1 MKQYALRNGIILDG
15 TRDMEPV
22 FGKTILVKDRKIE
35 DIVDDDTDVSGY
47 EVIDLNGRYV
57 MPGLINMH
65 VHLAGNGKPQKKQR
79 DNTRL
84 VNMIFSNPV
93 SGRVAYRLVKNY
105 AQIELNSG
113 VTTIRTVGGLKDLD
127 SRVRD
132 EINAGK
138 YAGPRILCSNEGISV
153 PGGHM
158 AGSVAIVAHSI
169 EEAKRQV
176 DHLCEK

>member
-15 TRDMEPV
+15 TSDMEPV

-79 DNTRL
+79 DNTL
-84 VNMIFSNPV
+84 YN
-93 SGRVAYRLVKNY
+93 
-105 AQIELNSG
+105 
-113 VTTIRTVGGLKDLD
+113 
-127 SRVRD
+127 
-132 EINAGK
+132 
-138 YAGPRILCSNEGISV
+138 ISSK
-153 PGGHM
+153 
-158 AGSVAIVAHSI
+158 AFAFFALS
-169 EEAKRQV
+169 
-176 DHLCEK
+176 